1 MIQEGGQ
8 IAISS
13 SADFTRRKL
22 MDQESQIVMEPAAP
36 VILEFDHVV
45 QEVQL
50 PEIEK
55 VQPAIEIVSSVN

>member
-55 VQPAIEIVSSVN
+55 V